1 MERWVIACI
10 AVVGALVIGG
20 VAGSFVAG
28 ALRVWDM
35 PVGGGFAAFSV
46 VSVAYVAAPNRK
58 RAFSALCLVLGAAW
72 AWHLIGNEWYPE
84 SYEGLAYEPTHLP
97 FAATVFGGILG
108 LVTTWT
114 AGEWQRRREPGAPA
128 AASSGSPTADVDP
141 R

>member
-10 AVVGALVIGG
+10 AVVGALVLGG
-20 VAGSFVAG
+20 VAGGFVAD
-28 ALRVWDM
+28 ALRVWEL

-46 VSVAYVAAPNRK
+46 VSVAYVAAPNRN

-72 AWHLIGNEWYPE
+72 AWHLLANEVYPE

-97 FAATVFGGILG
+97 FAATLFGGILG

-114 AGEWQRRREPGAPA
+114 LARRPRGADLDTPSRA
-128 AASSGSPTADVDP
+128 PS